1 VFVCNIKYE
10 LSLRLEDLNYK
21 IILSK
26 EIYGI
31 QKELSKIIFIVLH
44 CKILI
49 PNSFLTFT
57 ETDVI
62 SMEKE
67 LVVSE
72 GPAVLKCYSVPL
84 GIPLEYCR
92 FIRPDGKGFS
102 VDAQNK

>member
-1 VFVCNIKYE
+1 MWNKKQV
-10 LSLRLEDLNYK
+10 
-21 IILSK
+21 
-26 EIYGI
+26 
-31 QKELSKIIFIVLH
+31 SKITFSVIY
-44 CKILI
+44 CNILI

-57 ETDVI
+57 ENDVI

-72 GPAVLKCYSVPL
+72 GRAVLKCYSVPL

-92 FIRPDGKGFS
+92 FVRPDGKGFS